1 MEKNDIKRLIA
12 KLISVILC
20 IAMSVVSY
28 IFLRHLPKYILV
40 LLIALFATMGV
51 GIACINGKKLEALYK
66 MLFFSVL
73 TAAFVLTCYVILD
86 VTGVLDKITSFEV
99 LKQLILDTKQWGIM
113 VFLLLT
119 VFQVVVLPI
128 PAIITVL
135 IGVAIYGPVWSFVLS
150 TLGTLIGSFICFV
163 LGRIFGK
170 KLITWMVGK
179 EKTEKYST
187 MLNEKGRFAFALM
200 LLFPCFP
207 DDILCLVAGISSM
220 SYRYFIIITCLTR
233 PVMIAFYSFFGS
245 GSIIP
250 FSGWG
255 IPVWIALFC
264 IAFVVFMLMNKLKD
278 VIMSNGKHSRK
289 KIAAEME
296 TSQMLPLSKDD
307 KSVEQKNNDK

>member
-1 MEKNDIKRLIA
+1 VEKNGIKRLIT
-12 KLISVILC
+12 KLITVMLC

-51 GIACINGKKLEALYK
+51 SIACINGKKFEALYK
-66 MLFFSVL
+66 ILVFAVA
-73 TAAFVLTCYVILD
+73 TAAFILTCYVALD

-99 LKQLILDTKQWGIM
+99 LKQLILDTRQWGVI

-128 PAIITVL
+128 PAIVTVL
-135 IGVAIYGPVWSFVLS
+135 IGVAIYGPTWSFILS
-150 TLGTLIGSFICFV
+150 TAGTLIGSFICFV
-163 LGRIFGK
+163 LGKVFGK
-170 KLITWMVGK
+170 KLVTWMIGK
-179 EKTEKYST
+179 EKTEKYSA
-187 MLNEKGRFAFALM
+187 MLNDKGHFAFALM

-220 SYRYFIIITCLTR
+220 SYRYFIIVTCLTR

-255 IPVWIALFC
+255 IPVWISLFC
-264 IAFVVFMLMNKLKD
+264 IAFVAFMLMNKLKD
-278 VIMSNGKHSRK
+278 IIMSNKRKVGKRK
-289 KIAAEME
+289 TVGEMEVAEMHSLDDSDE
-296 TSQMLPLSKDD
+296 KKD
-307 KSVEQKNNDK
+307 K